1 MCVIMRKKYIHS
13 VRYVNDD
20 LKFPNVFVLLMHV
33 MYRKQPLKKKKIDFL
48 KIKNKN

>member
-20 LKFPNVFVLLMHV
+20 LKFPNVFVHVLLMHV
-33 MYRKQPLKKKKIDFL
+33 MYRKQPLKKKK
-48 KIKNKN
+48 

>member
-33 MYRKQPLKKKKIDFL
+33 MYRKQPLKKKNTRFF
-48 KIKNKN
+48 KNKK